1 MKKWKGWGIVYQ
13 EIMSDRDISP
23 EAKCIY
29 AYLASLAGMKNVCY
43 PSIDT
48 LIYEL
53 GMSKN
58 RIAKHMNQ
66 LLEKGIVERVREHN
80 GNLYGRNIYRI
91 THEEEI
97 LGEMGGFRP
106 LENEDLENREVE
118 NKANNTK
125 SLKTNSLNIKKDII
139 SPIVTLY
146 NQMCPSLPRVTKI
159 SDARKKAIQARLN
172 QGYIIDDFRNLFELA
187 ESSSFLKGRN
197 DRNWIATF
205 DWLIKDRNMAKVL
218 DNNYQDRKGI
228 NISGASDNKDRRP
241 ASDRY
246 RGMLKDGDC

>member
-13 EIMSDRDISP
+13 EIMRDRDISP

-66 LLEKGIVERVREHN
+66 LLEKGIVEKVREHN
-80 GNLYGRNIYRI
+80 GNLYGHNIYRI
-91 THEEEI
+91 THEAEM
-97 LGEMGGFRP
+97 LGELGGFRAV
-106 LENEDLENREVE
+106 ENEDLENREDE
-118 NKANNTK
+118 NKANNIK
-125 SLKTNSLNIKKDII
+125 SLKINSLNTKKDII
-139 SPIVTLY
+139 SQIVTMY
-146 NQMCPSLPRVTKI
+146 NQECSSLPRVTKI

-172 QGYIIDDFRNLFELA
+172 QGYTIDDFRNLFELA

-197 DRNWIATF
+197 GRNWIATF

-218 DNNYQDRKGI
+218 DNNYRDREET
-228 NISGASDNKDRRP
+228 NTSGTNSNQDRRP

-246 RGMLKDGDC
+246 RKLLEDWDC

>member
-13 EIMSDRDISP
+13 EIMRDRDISP

-66 LLEKGIVERVREHN
+66 LLEKGIVEKVREHN
-80 GNLYGRNIYRI
+80 GNLFGRNIYRI
-91 THEEEI
+91 THEEET
-97 LGEMGGFRP
+97 LGEMRDFRP

-118 NKANNTK
+118 IKANNINRSTK
-125 SLKTNSLNIKKDII
+125 NNLNKNSH
-139 SPIVTLY
+139 IVALY
-146 NQMCPSLPRVTKI
+146 NQTCPSLPRVTKV

-172 QGYIIDDFRNLFELA
+172 QGYTIDDFRNLFELA

-218 DNNYQDRKGI
+218 DNNYQDRQGV
-228 NISGASDNKDRRP
+228 NSSGANNNQDWRP

>member
-13 EIMSDRDISP
+13 EIMRDRDISP

-66 LLEKGIVERVREHN
+66 LLEKGIVEKVREHN

-91 THEEEI
+91 THEKET

-106 LENEDLENREVE
+106 LENEDLENRAVE
-118 NKANNTK
+118 NKANNIK
-125 SLKTNSLNIKKDII
+125 SLKTNSLSIKKDII
-139 SPIVTLY
+139 SQIVTLY

-172 QGYIIDDFRNLFELA
+172 QGYTIDDFRNLFELA

-228 NISGASDNKDRRP
+228 NTSGASDNQNRGS
-241 ASDRY
+241 ASDQY
-246 RGMLKDGDC
+246 RKLLENRDC